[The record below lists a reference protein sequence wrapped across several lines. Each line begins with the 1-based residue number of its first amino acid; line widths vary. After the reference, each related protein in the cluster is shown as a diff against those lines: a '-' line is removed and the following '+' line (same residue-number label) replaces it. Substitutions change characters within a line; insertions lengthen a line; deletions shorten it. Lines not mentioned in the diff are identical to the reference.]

1 MTYRRFLYHHEI
13 LSRGEDET
21 ISKIYMKQKEDLTK
35 GDWIEL
41 LLKDFAFIGIDM
53 NEDEIRSHLKV
64 NTVLPAGSV

>member
-1 MTYRRFLYHHEI
+1 
-13 LSRGEDET
+13 
-21 ISKIYMKQKEDLTK
+21 MKQKEDLIK